1 MACDGISQRPGVPV
15 QPSAGVLER
24 LIGYNL
30 KRAYMLFLADFREV
44 LGDEGMSPRV
54 FSVLTVVVEAP
65 HVTQSEVARKLG
77 IERSGLVA
85 IVNELEKRGYVRRT
99 QVPGDRR
106 IFALYP
112 TTEGAR
118 ICAIVCEQLEQRE
131 RARLAILN
139 PQERMQLMSILKH
152 IRSELEGEG

>member
-1 MACDGISQRPGVPV
+1 MACDGIVPTPGTTDPKT
-15 QPSAGVLER
+15 AGVLER

-30 KRAYMLFLADFREV
+30 KRAYMLFWADFREA

-54 FSVLTVVVEAP
+54 FSVLTVVAESP
-65 HVTQSEVARKLG
+65 HVTQSEVARRLG

-85 IVNELEKRGYVRRT
+85 IVSDLEKRGYVRRA

-112 TTEGAR
+112 TPEGAR
-118 ICAIVCEQLEQRE
+118 VCAMICEELHHREQ
-131 RARLAILN
+131 ARMRVLS
-139 PQERMQLMSILKH
+139 PQEKKQLVTILKH
-152 IRSELEGEG
+152 IRSELEGED